1 MVTGRVI
8 RLSFHV
14 LTFIDRS
21 TTVVILKFLN
31 LRRTDV

>member
-1 MVTGRVI
+1 MP
-8 RLSFHV
+8 LSFHV

-31 LRRTDV
+31 LRSADV

>member
-1 MVTGRVI
+1 MP
-8 RLSFHV
+8 LFFHV
-14 LTFIDRS
+14 LTFIDTS